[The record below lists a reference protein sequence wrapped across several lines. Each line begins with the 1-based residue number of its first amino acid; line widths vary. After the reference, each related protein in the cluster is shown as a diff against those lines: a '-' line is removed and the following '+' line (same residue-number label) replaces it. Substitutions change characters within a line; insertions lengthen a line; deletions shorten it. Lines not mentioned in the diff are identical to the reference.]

1 VHWQPL
7 VDQLRPPGFPDA
19 WRAVQC
25 IESHDEVYRGRSER
39 IAALSGGGN
48 SRTWYATS
56 RSRVA
61 TGILLTA
68 PGIPMV
74 LMGEEFYEDKQWS
87 DSATDSLIYWDGL
100 NADRAMIDFHRF
112 TRELMWPAAETPR
125 VARRGDC
132 DHRHGRHNRVLAYQ
146 RWIHGI
152 GRDAVVVAS
161 LNEGTLYGYRI
172 PLPSPGYWFEV
183 FNSDV
188 YEILGEP
195 SGGRQRWRL

>member
-1 VHWQPL
+1 MHWQPL

-19 WRAVQC
+19 WRDVQC

-112 TRELMWPAAETPR
+112 TRELIAWAETPR
-125 VARRGDC
+125 FARRGDC
-132 DHRHGRHNRVLAYQ
+132 DHPMDDQQPVSRLPTLDPRHGRY
-146 RWIHGI
+146 
-152 GRDAVVVAS
+152 AVVVAS
-161 LNEGTLYGYRI
+161 LNEGTLVRVQN
-172 PLPSPGYWFEV
+172 PLPYQAIGIEV
-183 FNSDV
+183 
-188 YEILGEP
+188 LQ
-195 SGGRQRWRL
+195 QRRVRKTG